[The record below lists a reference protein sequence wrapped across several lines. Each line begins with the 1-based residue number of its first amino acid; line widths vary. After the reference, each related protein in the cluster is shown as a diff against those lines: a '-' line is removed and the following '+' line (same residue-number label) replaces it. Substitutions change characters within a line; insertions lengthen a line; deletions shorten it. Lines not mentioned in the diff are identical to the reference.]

1 MIEALMCDFRID
13 NAEIRDSFGTTPE
26 QLAEM
31 YAGPAGTFGEMVEV
45 TPEAFAIPE
54 RARPLTRMIARAFD
68 AYDLSKAGHSP
79 AV

>member
-1 MIEALMCDFRID
+1 MCDFRID